1 MVIRILWIFASLSFH
16 HCFMMLQ
23 VLCSCYLSSTNN
35 PKMMSDPA
43 LQFILFFVSCF
54 LSIYFFICFVC
65 FSSYFCL
72 RTCIMLF
79 NNSCTYL
86 ISESFLILKL
96 SFPLFPLSCCFNS
109 CISTPKC
116 HVSARILSWM
126 DL

>member
-1 MVIRILWIFASLSFH
+1 MYSVDFCILVLSPLLH
-16 HCFMMLQ
+16 DAPSVVFMLFIINQ
-23 VLCSCYLSSTNN
+23 QSQDDVRL
-35 PKMMSDPA
+35 DPA

-65 FSSYFCL
+65 FSRYFCL
-72 RTCIMLF
+72 RTFIMLF